1 MINLTYSEGV
11 FLLELLEELD
21 SDLNTPEEY
30 SEDIKN
36 AIELLQAYIVRE
48 EGDGGIQKFQRRKS
62 ES

>member
-30 SEDIKN
+30 NEDIKN